1 MMVLGTLCKLVQRQ
15 TYTCLS
21 HRYGTVLCFGGLLL
35 LTVSAFQFGEVMLE
49 WSKDQYAA
57 MFSAY
62 HDNIASKSF
71 QDRLCLPVPIDVVY
85 TWVNGTDPKLLEG
98 LRRLKMDMELEINK
112 TKTGPE
118 TNQTTDN
125 SSKTRC
131 KLKDCVSVPAVVLV
145 PPLPS
150 EMGLPEVRAEFPVFL
165 LARSVE
171 HHTALGDPPVNITV
185 IKFSSQVEVNVV
197 LKETVEVN
205 GVNVSLQQGYLTS
218 DWTVP
223 HSVLLKDT
231 VMVTHLPRQ
240 GEEEVKAMLEDK
252 FREKVASVEVYL
264 EKRVAVMDVPD
275 FNDMDLLLKDGDVTN
290 VTIGNDTIRL
300 TAASLA
306 WDLTD
311 DLSFHEDIAPS
322 RFEDNE
328 ELRYSLRS
336 IERYAPWVRHVYIV
350 TNGQIPSWLNL
361 DNPRLTIV
369 THSDLF
375 PNASH
380 LPSFSSPAIEAH
392 LHRIPGLSNK
402 FIYLNDDVMFGAEV
416 WPDDFYTHSQGQK
429 VYLAWPVP
437 NCADG
442 CPSSWIRDNYC
453 DKACNNSECE
463 WDGGDCL
470 GAAGAGPNQVHGIG
484 QDSGANI
491 MYCNPGCANNWLAD
505 RYCDQACNVLEC
517 GFDAGDCGTVNFDK
531 LTKIDLQPDVHL
543 YHLKEGEH
551 LVYFNLSAVFPE
563 GTSVTEGKYDDSGV
577 IRAATVAQKFKTLN
591 IVLFPNKNASVLHF
605 NLTGK
610 NKDTNEKFNMAFNLT
625 VDTKERPK
633 EVLLLNE
640 TGVEGNV
647 SSTSASEA
655 EDTHEE
661 DILISF
667 QEVPE
672 DKMHPK
678 VKRDIRLVEVPES
691 LPDVNNMSF
700 VPEDLSAGLKEL
712 EGQLDAGELTEK
724 GYKKLVAALWKNF
737 PPEVLRVEALK
748 QLQKKKTS
756 PAAAKHSPARRTNT
770 RKSQPL
776 KDDGSPAKYPGI
788 DAKGHGREG
797 ARVTVGT
804 KRLKN
809 LVSQMDSKVL
819 RKNDG
824 KILKVKADEGETLN
838 VKNEK
843 IILRQDKVNRP
854 LNDGGV
860 INMEQNMEG
869 GDVIKQSEHE
879 SLDKSKGENIST
891 SLKELKSKDENNKF
905 EDDNPPVR
913 RLLAKDL
920 SGREAV
926 EADSVLGSF
935 LPWEKQGVFS
945 NLRREKEKLL
955 TEKLYQSPSH
965 RTRQLTDTFADS
977 LRHSN
982 RIFNKAYGFQA
993 RKVPAHMPHM
1003 IDVTIMTELQ
1013 EKLPEEFDETSSH
1026 KIRHSKDMQFAF
1038 SYFYYLMSEKE
1049 PRNVTEI
1056 FDSLDT
1062 DKSGILSDRELRTMA
1077 ARLND
1082 LPLALQHLTQLE
1094 QILINCSASLPKNL
1108 TEPATIPPTQEH
1120 YYEPRMPLVTK
1131 SLVLHCHGLVK
1142 LLNNSYK
1149 EKNKF
1154 KYEVVSEDQ
1163 VAFKMIRTNVSQVIG
1178 QLDDI
1183 RKNPKKFVCLNDNI
1197 DHKQKDAQL
1206 VKAVIVD
1213 FYEAMFPLA
1222 SQFEL
1227 PREYRNRFLHMDE
1240 LREWRAYRDWLRF
1253 LTHLTMGALIL
1264 FSLWSFC
1271 ANQIAA
1277 LKRRFWPVL
1286 GRRNRTLGR
1295 LLRV

>member
-1 MMVLGTLCKLVQRQ
+1 MVLGTLCKLVQRQ

-35 LTVSAFQFGEVMLE
+35 LAVSAFQFGEVMLE

-118 TNQTTDN
+118 TNHTTDD
-125 SSKTRC
+125 SSITRF
-131 KLKDCVSVPAVVLV
+131 D
-145 PPLPS
+145 
-150 EMGLPEVRAEFPVFL
+150 
-165 LARSVE
+165 
-171 HHTALGDPPVNITV
+171 I
-185 IKFSSQVEVNVV
+185 I
-197 LKETVEVN
+197 LKETMEVN

-240 GEEEVKAMLEDK
+240 GEQEVKSMLEDK
-252 FREKVASVEVYL
+252 FREKVSSVEVYL

-336 IERYAPWVRHVYIV
+336 IERYAPWVRNVYIV

-470 GAAGAGPNQVHGIG
+470 GGTGAGSNQLHGGGQDAGASV
-484 QDSGANI
+484 

-517 GFDAGDCGTVNFDK
+517 GFDAGDCGTANFDK

-551 LVYFNLSAVFPE
+551 LMYFNLSAVFPE
-563 GTSVTEGKYDDSGV
+563 GISVSEGKYDDNGV

-591 IVLFPNKNASVLHF
+591 VVLFPNKNVSVLHF

-610 NKDTNEKFNMAFNLT
+610 NKETNDKFYMAFNLT

-633 EVLLLNE
+633 ESLLLNE
-640 TGVEGNV
+640 TGAEGNV
-647 SSTSASEA
+647 SATVASET
-655 EDTHEE
+655 EDTYEE

-667 QEVPE
+667 EEVPE
-672 DKMHPK
+672 DKLQPK
-678 VKRDIRLVEVPES
+678 VKRDIRPVEVPES

-700 VPEDLSAGLKEL
+700 IPEDLSTGLKQL

-724 GYKKLVAALWKNF
+724 GYKQQVAALWKNF
-737 PPEVLRVEALK
+737 PPEVLRAEALK
-748 QLQKKKTS
+748 QLQRKKTS
-756 PAAAKHSPARRTNT
+756 PAAKHSPARRTNT
-770 RKSQPL
+770 RKGQPP
-776 KDDGSPAKYPGI
+776 KDGGNPAKDLGI
-788 DAKGHGREG
+788 ATKDHGRE
-797 ARVTVGT
+797 AAKVTIGT

-809 LVSQMDSKVL
+809 LVSQQLDSKVL
-819 RKNDG
+819 RQKDE
-824 KILKVKADEGETLN
+824 KILKVKPDESEKQKAN
-838 VKNEK
+838 DEK
-843 IILRQDKVNRP
+843 IVLRQAKVNRP
-854 LNDGGV
+854 LAGEGD
-860 INMEQNMEG
+860 IDMDQNMEG
-869 GDVIKQSEHE
+869 GEIKSLVTE
-879 SLDKSKGENIST
+879 SKVRALDKSKGANLSANVNEVKTKNDNNDF
-891 SLKELKSKDENNKF
+891 EENN
-905 EDDNPPVR
+905 PPIR
-913 RLLAKDL
+913 RLLTRDF

-926 EADSVLGSF
+926 DADSLLGSF

-945 NLRREKEKLL
+945 KLVKEKEKLL
-955 TEKLYQSPSH
+955 TEKLYKSPPH

-982 RIFNKAYGFQA
+982 RIFNKAYGFQS

-1003 IDVTIMTELQ
+1003 IDVTIMKELQ
-1013 EKLPEEFDETSSH
+1013 DKLPGEFDETSSH

-1062 DKSGILSDRELRTMA
+1062 DKSGVLSDRELRTMA

-1120 YYEPRMPLVTK
+1120 YYEPRMPLVTR

-1213 FYEAMFPLA
+1213 FYEAMFPLP

-1227 PREYRNRFLHMDE
+1227 PREYRNRFLHMNE

-1264 FSLWSFC
+1264 FSLWSFYFH
-1271 ANQIAA
+1271 
-1277 LKRRFWPVL
+1277 LFWPIIS
-1286 GRRNRTLGR
+1286 
-1295 LLRV
+1295 LRVT